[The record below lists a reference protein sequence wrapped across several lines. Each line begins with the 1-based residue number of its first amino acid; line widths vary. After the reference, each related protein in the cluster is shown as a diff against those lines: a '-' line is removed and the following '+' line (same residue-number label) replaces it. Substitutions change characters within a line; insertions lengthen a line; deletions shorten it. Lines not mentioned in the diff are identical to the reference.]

1 MSASEKPNT
10 LIADQNTGR
19 TADKSERDSTSGNR
33 HLIRL
38 GFAIAALCAAFAV
51 PLWQLF
57 RFCLHSQL
65 FSYILLVPA
74 ISGYVFWTERAKLQV
89 SKPWTPMAGVLAVIA
104 LGCIGAYW
112 GFVRGHADL
121 SQADRLAPIVLSFVL
136 LVQAA
141 GAMVLGRTG
150 MRGAAFPLLF
160 LLFMVPLPAVVEHGF
175 TAFLQHAS
183 AETAYFLIKMSGL
196 PILREGTLFQL
207 PGINMEVAPECSG
220 IRSTMVLILTSFLAG
235 HLFLK
240 RIWTRSALVAAVIVL
255 GILRNGFRILVLA
268 QLCVQISPTMIDS
281 PIHHRGGPVFFAL
294 SLIPLLALI
303 WYFRKIEKRSPT
315 PVGLPKE

>member
-1 MSASEKPNT
+1 
-10 LIADQNTGR
+10 
-19 TADKSERDSTSGNR
+19 
-33 HLIRL
+33 
-38 GFAIAALCAAFAV
+38 
-51 PLWQLF
+51 
-57 RFCLHSQL
+57 
-65 FSYILLVPA
+65 
-74 ISGYVFWTERAKLQV
+74 
-89 SKPWTPMAGVLAVIA
+89 
-104 LGCIGAYW
+104 
-112 GFVRGHADL
+112 L